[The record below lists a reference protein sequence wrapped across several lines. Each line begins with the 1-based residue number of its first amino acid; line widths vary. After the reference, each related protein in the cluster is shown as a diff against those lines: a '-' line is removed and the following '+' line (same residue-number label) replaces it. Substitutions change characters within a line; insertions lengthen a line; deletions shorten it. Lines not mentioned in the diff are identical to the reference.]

1 MVAARQR
8 HEPDVK
14 SGTANRKDALK
25 HIALINGRVLD
36 GTGRPAL
43 DHATILIEGSV
54 LAAVGP
60 ATDISLPEA
69 CSVIDLQGKTV
80 LPGLMDGHMHV
91 TGMPGLL
98 DATANLQAQLC
109 ASEILRE
116 CLLWGTT
123 TVGHAGGC
131 EENLVLRDMIDEGT
145 LKGRARLLVS
155 GVVTA
160 TGGHVRGEG
169 ADGPWE
175 IRKMVRRMAVA
186 GMDFYKTCATGGF
199 QWAHEGLGSPD
210 YSLEE
215 LQALVTE
222 AHMRGRRVHV
232 HAHAQPGIQNA
243 IDAGCDVILH
253 GANIDSSALT
263 DIAARGLIYM
273 PTLYITSEH
282 IWGDRSRPAHMINRM
297 KAAYKPHREGVARAR
312 ELGITIATGTDGPP
326 RPGALMQELCE
337 LVGCGFTPH
346 EAIVAATR
354 NTAEAL
360 GAGDRLGTLEPG
372 KLADCIVI
380 DGDPLA
386 DSSVLTSRE
395 SIVMV
400 IKEGRVEVDGS
411 SPHAD
416 QVTNAVP

>member
-1 MVAARQR
+1 MLRHVAL
-8 HEPDVK
+8 V
-14 SGTANRKDALK
+14 
-25 HIALINGRVLD
+25 NGRVVD
-36 GTGRPAL
+36 GTGRPAQ
-43 DHATILIEGSV
+43 DSATILIEGPV
-54 LAAVGP
+54 IAAVGP
-60 ATDISLPEA
+60 TEAISLPEG
-69 CSVIDLQGKTV
+69 CKVIDIQGKTV
-80 LPGLMDGHMHV
+80 LPGLMDGHVHV
-91 TGMPGLL
+91 TSMPGLL
-98 DATANLQAQLC
+98 DANGKIEAQLR

-116 CLLWGTT
+116 YLHWGTT

-131 EENLVLRDMIDEGT
+131 EENLILRDMIDKGA
-145 LKGRARLLVS
+145 LKGRARLVVS

-175 IRKMVRRMAVA
+175 IRKMVRRMALA
-186 GMDFYKTCATGGF
+186 GMDFIKTCATGGF

-232 HAHAQPGIQNA
+232 HAHGQPGIQNA
-243 IDAGCDVILH
+243 IEAGCDVILH
-253 GANIDSSALT
+253 GANIDSSALESM
-263 DIAARGLIYM
+263 AARGLIYM

-282 IWGDRSRPAHMINRM
+282 IWGSGSLPAHMTRRM
-297 KAAYKPHREGVARAR
+297 KAAYQPHREGVSQAR
-312 ELGITIATGTDGPP
+312 ELGITIATGTDGGP
-326 RPGALMQELCE
+326 RPGALMHELCE
-337 LVGCGFTPH
+337 LVGRGFTPQ
-346 EAIVAATR
+346 EVIVAATR

-360 GAGDRLGTLEPG
+360 GMGERLGTLESG

-386 DSSVLTSRE
+386 DLSILTSQE

-400 IKEGRVEVDGS
+400 VKEGLVEINRLG
-411 SPHAD
+411 AE
-416 QVTNAVP
+416 TGGTE

>member
-1 MVAARQR
+1 M
-8 HEPDVK
+8 K
-14 SGTANRKDALK
+14 SL
-25 HIALINGRVLD
+25 ALINGRVID
-36 GTGRPAL
+36 GTGGPETAPA
-43 DHATILIEGSV
+43 TV
-54 LAAVGP
+54 LVQGEAIAAVGP
-60 ATDISLPEA
+60 TTDVSLPKE
-69 CSVIDLQGKTV
+69 CRVVDLQGTTV

-98 DATANLQAQLC
+98 DATKNLQAQLR

-116 CLLWGTT
+116 CLHWGTT

-131 EENLVLRDMIDEGT
+131 EENLVLRDMINDAT

-175 IRKMVRRMAVA
+175 IRKMVRRMALA
-186 GMDFYKTCATGGF
+186 GMDFFKTCATGGF

-215 LQALVTE
+215 LLALVEE

-243 IDAGCDVILH
+243 VEAACDVILH
-253 GANIDSSALT
+253 GANIDFSALEV
-263 DIAARGLIYM
+263 IASKGLVFM

-282 IWGDRSRPAHMINRM
+282 IWGAGSLPEHMTSRM
-297 KAAYKPHREGVARAR
+297 KAAYEPHRRGVAQAR
-312 ELGITIATGTDGPP
+312 ELEITIATGTDGSP
-326 RPGALMQELCE
+326 RPGALMYELCE

-360 GAGDRLGTLEPG
+360 GVGNRLGTLQPG

-380 DGDPLA
+380 DADPLA
-386 DSSVLTSRE
+386 DISVLTSQE
-395 SIVMV
+395 CIAMV
-400 IKEGRVEVDGS
+400 IKEGRVEVDRLTCGR
-411 SPHAD
+411 
-416 QVTNAVP
+416 

>member
-1 MVAARQR
+1 M
-8 HEPDVK
+8 
-14 SGTANRKDALK
+14 K
-25 HIALINGRVLD
+25 HIALVNGRVVD
-36 GTGRPAL
+36 GTRRPAF
-43 DHATILIEGSV
+43 DRATVLFEDSV
-54 LAAVGP
+54 IVAVGP
-60 ATDISLPEA
+60 TTDISLPED
-69 CSVIDLQGKTV
+69 CRGIDIQGKTV

-98 DATANLQAQLC
+98 DATANLEAQLR

-131 EENLVLRDMIDEGT
+131 VENLVLRDMIDRGT
-145 LKGRARLLVS
+145 LKRRARLVVS

-175 IRKMVRRMAVA
+175 IRRLVRRMALA

-199 QWAHEGLGSPD
+199 QWAHEGLGAPD

-243 IDAGCDVILH
+243 IEADCDVILH
-253 GANIDSSALT
+253 GANIDSSALK
-263 DIAARGLIYM
+263 DIAARELIYM

-282 IWGDRSRPAHMINRM
+282 VWGSGSLPEHMTSRM
-297 KAAYKPHREGVARAR
+297 KAAWKPHREGVAQAR
-312 ELGITIATGTDGPP
+312 ELGITIAAGTDGRP
-326 RPGALMQELCE
+326 RPGAIMRELCE
-337 LVGCGFTPH
+337 LVSCGFTPQ

-354 NTAEAL
+354 NTAVAL
-360 GAGDRLGTLEPG
+360 GVGNRLGTLEPG

-386 DSSVLTSRE
+386 DISVLTSRE
-395 SIVMV
+395 SIAMV
-400 IKEGRVEVDGS
+400 IKQGCVEVDRIG
-411 SPHAD
+411 ALEL
-416 QVTNAVP
+416 

>member
-1 MVAARQR
+1 MK
-8 HEPDVK
+8 DK
-14 SGTANRKDALK
+14 SQPL
-25 HIALINGRVLD
+25 ALINGRLFDGRNNPETSPATVLV
-36 GTGRPAL
+36 
-43 DHATILIEGSV
+43 EGAV
-54 LAAVGP
+54 LTAVGP
-60 ATDISLPEA
+60 TADVSLPEA
-69 CSVIDLQGKTV
+69 CRVIDLEGRTL

-91 TGMPGLL
+91 TGMPGLM
-98 DATANLQAQLC
+98 DETANLEAQLR

-116 CLLWGTT
+116 CLRWGTT

-131 EENLVLRDMIDEGT
+131 QENLVLRDMIDKGT

-160 TGGHVRGEG
+160 TGGHVKGAG

-175 IRKMVRRMAVA
+175 IRKMVRQMAVA
-186 GMDFYKTCATGGF
+186 GMDFFKTCATGGF
-199 QWAHEGLGSPD
+199 QWAHEGLGTPD

-215 LQALVTE
+215 LQALVEE

-243 IDAGCDVILH
+243 IEAGCDVILH
-253 GANIDSSALT
+253 GANIDSAALRG
-263 DIAARGLIYM
+263 IASRGLIYM

-282 IWGDRSRPAHMINRM
+282 IWGSGNRPEHMTSRM
-297 KAAYKPHREGVARAR
+297 KAAYKPHREGVVQAR
-312 ELGITIATGTDGPP
+312 ELGIPIATGTDGEP
-326 RPGALMQELCE
+326 RPGALVHELCE
-337 LVGCGFTPH
+337 LVGCGFTPQ

-360 GAGDRLGTLEPG
+360 GVGNRLGALEPG

-380 DGDPLA
+380 EGDPLA
-386 DSSVLTSRE
+386 DISVLTSQE

-400 IKEGRVEVDGS
+400 IKEGRVEVDRLT
-411 SPHAD
+411 AEAAR
-416 QVTNAVP
+416 TE